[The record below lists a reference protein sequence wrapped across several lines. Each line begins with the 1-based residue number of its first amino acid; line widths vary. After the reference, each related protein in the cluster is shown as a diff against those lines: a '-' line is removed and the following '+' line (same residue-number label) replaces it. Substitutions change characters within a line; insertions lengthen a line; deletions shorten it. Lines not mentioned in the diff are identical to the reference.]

1 MHKRFFRCLLVA
13 GLLGSAG
20 CSSLSSRSDA
30 GASDPAATLV
40 STNLPSLAEEL
51 ARTEL
56 AIKETRAT
64 QAQSERDLY
73 QLRLTIQQ
81 TAQSL
86 KKIKDF
92 TDAWDHELLTNRAA
106 LLIMEDHAR
115 ELKRRADAL
124 ATSGIATP
132 VVPVTPPAA
141 AQPADAPPPAVPTTD
156 PKASAFKL
164 IAEGNIALQKGDLGK
179 AQRRFEEAAERDP
192 ALLGARLG
200 LAACA
205 YQRND
210 LKAARAL
217 VREVLDQ
224 DEANAQ
230 ALGLRSMLNWK
241 DGKLSAALKDGTRAV
256 DLAPDDAQLHK
267 FLGIVLHANQKTTE
281 AIEEMS
287 LAVEL
292 DPADGESLLN
302 LAILLVSQPTPNLEE
317 ARARYE
323 AALNLGQP
331 REPNLDAL
339 LYPAKD

>member
-1 MHKRFFRCLLVA
+1 MDKRFFRCLLVA

-20 CSSLSSRSDA
+20 CSSLSSRPDP
-30 GASDPAATLV
+30 GAPAPGAET
-40 STNLPSLAEEL
+40 SPAPLPSLAEEL
-51 ARTEL
+51 ARTEQ

-64 QAQSERDLY
+64 QVQSESDLY

-132 VVPVTPPAA
+132 VVPTPAPAA
-141 AQPADAPPPAVPTTD
+141 APIATAPSAPTSD
-156 PKASAFKL
+156 PKVTAFKL

-192 ALLGARLG
+192 ALVGARLG

-205 YQRND
+205 YQRDD
-210 LKAARAL
+210 LKEARRL
-217 VREVLDQ
+217 IREVLDQ
-224 DEANAQ
+224 DASNAQ

-241 DGKLSAALKDGTRAV
+241 DGKLSAALKDGTQAV
-256 DLAPDDAQLHK
+256 ALAPDDAQLHK
-267 FLGIVLHANQKTTE
+267 FLGIVLHANQKTAE

-287 LAVEL
+287 QAVDL

-302 LAILLVSQPTPNLEE
+302 LAILLVSQPTPALEE
-317 ARARYE
+317 ARSHYE
-323 AALNLGQP
+323 AALKLGQP